1 MAALV
6 QSIGGISLSVT
17 LFTARVP
24 ENSAL
29 SFLNHPLAGAAV
41 LALLVGITLLVL
53 LIATKRDRYWMRF
66 AQNAR
71 MGNRVYSFY
80 GFMAQDRKRALDIRM
95 YDQQK
100 QICGPMLELDDGFG
114 PQSQIAHDA
123 RGPMGVLTML
133 EVAIGAVVTI
143 VVYLFVCLKAY
154 GGAFGV
160 GAVTQYVG
168 AVTSLF
174 LGFSALLN
182 QLGLMRNNTPFLR
195 ETFEFLDLP
204 NTMYQGSLTTEKRS
218 DRQYE
223 VELRDV
229 SFRYPGSESWALRHV
244 NMKFRVGSRLAVVG
258 KNGSGKNTFI
268 KLLCRLYDPTEGQ
281 ILLNGIDIR
290 KYRYADYIR
299 IFSVV
304 FQDFQLLALPL
315 GENVAGAADY
325 DRTRATD
332 CLNKAGFTDRL
343 AGMPLGLDTYL
354 YKDLEKEGVEI
365 SGGEAQKIA
374 IARSLYRDAPF
385 IILDEPTAA
394 LDPLA
399 EAEIYAK
406 FKDIAGDKT
415 AIYISHRLSSCK
427 FCNEIAVFDEG
438 QVVQQGTHDQL
449 LAAEDGLY
457 HALWHAQAQYYAQ
470 EATKK
475 AAGEGTACIDSE
487 G

>member
-1 MAALV
+1 MKQNEKEKKPISFAEAWKLNRRAMALWNQRAPKLLRAEGLSCLFQALSPLPAIWFSARLMDELGGSRDPGRLAFWAALALGCAALLSLIGSLLNRWARTEDIMSYWQNERTFADKMMQLDYADVDRQEVYDLYSRIRQNARWSMLGMQQALALFQPMMAALV
-6 QSIGGISLSVT
+6 QSIGGIGLSVT

-41 LALLVGITLLVL
+41 LALLVP

-71 MGNRVYSFY
+71 MGNRVFSFY
-80 GFMAQDRKRALDIRM
+80 GFMAQDQKRALDIRM

-123 RGPMGVLTML
+123 RGPMGVLTTL
-133 EVAIGAVVTI
+133 EAAIGAVVTI

-154 GGAFGV
+154 GGAFG
-160 GAVTQYVG
+160 VG

-229 SFRYPGSESWALRHV
+229 SFRYP
-244 NMKFRVGSRLAVVG
+244 
-258 KNGSGKNTFI
+258 
-268 KLLCRLYDPTEGQ
+268 
-281 ILLNGIDIR
+281 
-290 KYRYADYIR
+290 
-299 IFSVV
+299 
-304 FQDFQLLALPL
+304 
-315 GENVAGAADY
+315 AA
-325 DRTRATD
+325 
-332 CLNKAGFTDRL
+332 KAGPC
-343 AGMPLGLDTYL
+343 AM
-354 YKDLEKEGVEI
+354 
-365 SGGEAQKIA
+365 
-374 IARSLYRDAPF
+374 
-385 IILDEPTAA
+385 
-394 LDPLA
+394 
-399 EAEIYAK
+399 
-406 FKDIAGDKT
+406 
-415 AIYISHRLSSCK
+415 
-427 FCNEIAVFDEG
+427 
-438 QVVQQGTHDQL
+438 
-449 LAAEDGLY
+449 
-457 HALWHAQAQYYAQ
+457 
-470 EATKK
+470 
-475 AAGEGTACIDSE
+475 
-487 G
+487 